1 MVTPAQFVV
10 LLTCLLSGNTA
21 QSPLLGSSS
30 SDHQESVFLSAHIG
44 ETVTL
49 PCFYD
54 RVYFRYILWYK
65 HILGQKPKLVA
76 YFTKYNPDI
85 PIPHEYQNNPRFT
98 LKTSDQSSN
107 LTISD
112 LNLSDSATY
121 FCISDHLTHM
131 NFSAVLT
138 VNVKGS
144 GLTIQTSVSQ
154 SSSENIHA
162 GDSVTLNCTVHTGS
176 CDEEHRV
183 YWFKD
188 SEDSHPGLIYTH
200 GGRNDQCERKN
211 NTQTHSC
218 FYKLSI
224 KDLTESHAGIYY
236 CAVVSCGHILFGNGT
251 KLDLTDFAAPLNSVI
266 LNTLVG
272 SLTVMSVLV
281 AYLLFL
287 LSKINK
293 SNNCTSTEERSPA
306 APLRSTEAENKDAE
320 SLHYAAVNVKK
331 SNRSRRQNDNSNNDC
346 LYASVR
352 QQN

>member
-10 LLTCLLSGNTA
+10 ILTCLLSGNSA
-21 QSPLLGSSS
+21 QSPPLGSSS
-30 SDHQESVFLSAHIG
+30 SDHQKSVFLSAHIG

-49 PCFYD
+49 QCFYD
-54 RVYFRYILWYK
+54 GVYLQYILWYK
-65 HILGQKPKLVA
+65 HILGRKPKPISL
-76 YFTKYNPDI
+76 FSKYG
-85 PIPHEYQNNPRFT
+85 NNPRFT
-98 LKTSDQSSN
+98 LTTSDQTISLIISN
-107 LTISD
+107 LKQ
-112 LNLSDSATY
+112 SDSAIY
-121 FCISDHLTHM
+121 FCVAGYQTHM

-144 GLTIQTSVSQ
+144 GSTIQASVDQ

-188 SEDSHPGLIYTH
+188 SHPGLIYTH

-218 FYKLSI
+218 VYELPI
-224 KDLTESHAGIYY
+224 KNLTEPHAGIYY
-236 CAVVSCGHILFGNGT
+236 CAVVSCGHILFGNRT
-251 KLDLTDFAAPLNSVI
+251 KLDLTDSAAPVNSVI

-272 SLTVMSVLV
+272 LLTVMSVLV
-281 AYLLFL
+281 VFLLFL
-287 LSKINK
+287 LWKINK

-306 APLRSTEAENKDAE
+306 APSRSSEAENKDTE
-320 SLHYAAVNVKK
+320 NLHYAAVNVKK

>member
-1 MVTPAQFVV
+1 MGTPAQFVV
-10 LLTCLLSGNTA
+10 ILTCLLSGNTA
-21 QSPLLGSSS
+21 QSPPLGSSS

-54 RVYFRYILWYK
+54 GVYLQYILSYK
-65 HILGQKPKLVA
+65 HILGQKPKPISL
-76 YFTKYNPDI
+76 FSKYSAKLI
-85 PIPHEYQNNPRFT
+85 YYNNYKNNQRFT
-98 LKTSDQSSN
+98 LKTSDQSISLIISN
-107 LTISD
+107 LKQ
-112 LNLSDSATY
+112 SDSAIY
-121 FCISDHLTHM
+121 FCIAGYQTHM

-144 GLTIQTSVSQ
+144 GLTIQTSVDQ

-200 GGRNDQCERKN
+200 G
-211 NTQTHSC
+211 
-218 FYKLSI
+218 
-224 KDLTESHAGIYY
+224 ESHAGIYY

-251 KLDLTDFAAPLNSVI
+251 KLDLTAPLNSVI

-272 SLTVMSVLV
+272 LLTVMSVLV
-281 AYLLFL
+281 AFLLFL
-287 LSKINK
+287 LWKINK

-306 APLRSTEAENKDAE
+306 APLRRSEVENKDTE

-331 SNRSRRQNDNSNNDC
+331 STKTRSQKYDSNTVC